1 MDGYKQNSLKAAF
14 GLEPI
19 TPNEQFYRNP
29 CAETISDIPK
39 SFQTEEMV
47 LLALNGETTQKPVL
61 KNVAKR
67 LLTQQICEE
76 AVSRAVTNFIYV
88 PDAYKTERMCLDVID
103 VPHEK
108 YRDFS
113 PYLLIRYV
121 PEKYLS
127 GPNGKEFFK
136 RAVRANNSALVYVP
150 TEYITGELFE
160 DSTDSMGSAETKEH
174 ISVAGAEDV
183 CYSVLGRGDFM
194 PKHNNKLKERFGFIP
209 INPTEDF
216 YEHPCAGTLSNIPKA
231 VQTEEMVLLA
241 LEDKEQ
247 YGAPAL
253 KYVARK
259 LKTAEICDKAVS
271 VNVFNFLYTPEEY
284 RTPER
289 CLAAVSR
296 DRHGFT
302 GERAILSAVP
312 EDVLKG
318 PHGNEIC
325 KAAVAAK
332 WESLQYVPKEYITA
346 YMLMSAAE
354 AIPEGDSLYDVSYY
368 FPRAKLTKTLCV
380 AIMKRTGKGFN
391 SLPPRLKKDKDVI
404 DAAIS
409 SYPDVVMELAD
420 EQLTEERLHRALE
433 LDNTLLHRLP
443 DEILDRF
450 GIEHPTNEAQAKDAA
465 SSLPEIRTVEL
476 ELPEVSGT
484 AMTTTTSALPV
495 LYDLTS
501 GDSIP
506 NTGKFFYIT
515 DLHLESQ
522 LGLTGM
528 TTDEIKGKVAQKVDE
543 MLGGLNIEDMA
554 DGVLLIGGD
563 VADSEEVAKIFYDAV
578 LFRFHGPIIF
588 VLGNH
593 ELWDGCTYANGK
605 SRQKRSID
613 EVVTAYKQF
622 NKTKFGF
629 EAKMYCLENEV
640 LVCYKNSMY
649 RNSDKFGVGR
659 KTAGMPRGGLCV
671 LTEEMLLN
679 SDCDDLREFFDE
691 CSMIVL
697 GGLGFC
703 GLNPRYN
710 ADTALFRDRVSRE
723 EDIER
728 SKRFRAVYNRVM
740 SCASDKRVV
749 VLTHTQME
757 DWTTD
762 AHNKGWVYVNGH
774 THQNGLVKTEDGVT
788 VLYDNQ
794 VGYKPKKWHLNQF
807 SLERYYD
814 PFEAW
819 ADGIY
824 RITPQQYMDFNAG
837 RGIQMEYFRQQGD
850 IYALKQKGIYMFMLQ
865 HGISLYLLRGG
876 QKLNVFHGLE
886 YYAANLEKYVKKI
899 QAAFRPYRNAL
910 DKIAA
915 EVKRFGGSGYVHG
928 SIVDIDYY
936 NHIYLDPFDGYL
948 MPYFAV
954 DVTDRREFRSVQELL
969 ESSPIPALGS
979 DGKPLLS
986 AYTKLL
992 DAGGVSILAPTVKED
1007 ALAVVPME
1015 VLDEKNIYAPSRVM
1029 KSIQY
1034 LLDKGVVR
1042 VWNDAVLSMPDR
1054 GALPNAK
1061 PELYESN
1068 E

>member
-1 MDGYKQNSLKAAF
+1 MDTAHIN
-14 GLEPI
+14 
-19 TPNEQFYRNP
+19 
-29 CAETISDIPK
+29 
-39 SFQTEEMV
+39 
-47 LLALNGETTQKPVL
+47 
-61 KNVAKR
+61 R
-67 LLTQQICEE
+67 L
-76 AVSRAVTNFIYV
+76 
-88 PDAYKTERMCLDVID
+88 
-103 VPHEK
+103 
-108 YRDFS
+108 
-113 PYLLIRYV
+113 
-121 PEKYLS
+121 
-127 GPNGKEFFK
+127 
-136 RAVRANNSALVYVP
+136 
-150 TEYITGELFE
+150 
-160 DSTDSMGSAETKEH
+160 KEH
-174 ISVAGAEDV
+174 
-183 CYSVLGRGDFM
+183 
-194 PKHNNKLKERFGFIP
+194 FGFMP
-209 INPTEDF
+209 INPTENF
-216 YEHPCAGTLSNIPKA
+216 YEYPCAGTLSNIPKA
-231 VQTEEMVLLA
+231 IQTEEMVLLA
-241 LEDKEQ
+241 LENEEP
-247 YGAPAL
+247 YATPVL
-253 KYVARK
+253 KYTAKR
-259 LKTAEICDKAVS
+259 LKTDEMCDKAVAA
-271 VNVFNFLYTPEEY
+271 NVLNFIYTPEEY
-284 RTPER
+284 RTAER
-289 CLAAVSR
+289 CFEAVSR
-296 DRHGFT
+296 DTGEVT
-302 GERAILSAVP
+302 GERALLSAVP
-312 EDVLKG
+312 EKVLNG
-318 PHGNEIC
+318 AFGGEIY
-325 KAAVAAK
+325 ATAVAAN
-332 WESLQYVPKEYITA
+332 WRSLSFVPKEYISPKL
-346 YMLMSAAE
+346 LMDAAE
-354 AIPEGDSLYDVSYY
+354 AIPEGYSLCDVSYY
-368 FPRAKLTKTLCV
+368 FPRKKLTKTLCV
-380 AIMKRTGKGFN
+380 AIMRRTGKGYD
-391 SLPPRLKKDKDVI
+391 SLPPRFKKDKDVI
-404 DAAIS
+404 DAAMS
-409 SYPDVVMELAD
+409 SYPDVVMELTD
-420 EQLTEERLHRALE
+420 EQLTEERLRRALE
-433 LDNTLLHRLP
+433 LDNTLFHRLS

-450 GIEHPTNEAQAKDAA
+450 GIEHPANETQAKDAA
-465 SSLPEIRTVEL
+465 SSLPEIRAVEL
-476 ELPEVSGT
+476 ELPEVPGT
-484 AMTTTTSALPV
+484 SLVTTASSLPV
-495 LYDLTS
+495 LYDLTA
-501 GDSIP
+501 GDNIP
-506 NTGKFFYIT
+506 NIGKFFYIT

-528 TTDEIKGKVAQKVDE
+528 TVDEIKGNVAQKVDE
-543 MLGGLNIEDMA
+543 MLGGLSKEDMA
-554 DGVLLIGGD
+554 DGVLLVGGD
-563 VADSEEVAKIFYDAV
+563 VADSEEVAKIFFDAV
-578 LFRFHGPIIF
+578 FFHFHGPIIF

-605 SRQKRSID
+605 SCQKRSID

-649 RNSDKFGVGR
+649 QNSDEFGVGR

-679 SDCDDLREFFDE
+679 TSTDDLREFFDE

-710 ADTALFRDRVSRE
+710 ADTGLFRDRVSRE
-723 EDIER
+723 EDVER
-728 SKRFRAVYNRVM
+728 SKRFRAVYDRVV
-740 SCASDKRVV
+740 SCADNKRVV
-749 VLTHTQME
+749 VLTHTQTE

-762 AHNKGWVYVNGH
+762 APHPNWVYVNGH

-865 HGISLYLLRGG
+865 HGIGLYLLRGG
-876 QKLNVFHGLE
+876 QKLNLFHGLE
-886 YYAANLEKYVKKI
+886 YYAANLEKYVEKI

-948 MPYFAV
+948 MPFFAL
-954 DVTDRREFRSVQELL
+954 DVTDRREFRSVRELL
-969 ESSPIPALGS
+969 ESSPFPALGS
-979 DGKPLLS
+979 DGTPMLS

-992 DAGGVSILAPTVKED
+992 DAGGVSILAPTVKEA

-1015 VLDEKNIYAPSRVM
+1015 ILDERNIYAPSRVM

-1054 GALPNAK
+1054 STLTEDETK
-1061 PELYESN
+1061 LFKSD
-1068 E
+1068 

>member
-1 MDGYKQNSLKAAF
+1 MDAA
-14 GLEPI
+14 
-19 TPNEQFYRNP
+19 
-29 CAETISDIPK
+29 
-39 SFQTEEMV
+39 
-47 LLALNGETTQKPVL
+47 
-61 KNVAKR
+61 
-67 LLTQQICEE
+67 
-76 AVSRAVTNFIYV
+76 
-88 PDAYKTERMCLDVID
+88 
-103 VPHEK
+103 
-108 YRDFS
+108 
-113 PYLLIRYV
+113 
-121 PEKYLS
+121 
-127 GPNGKEFFK
+127 
-136 RAVRANNSALVYVP
+136 
-150 TEYITGELFE
+150 
-160 DSTDSMGSAETKEH
+160 H
-174 ISVAGAEDV
+174 IN
-183 CYSVLGRGDFM
+183 R
-194 PKHNNKLKERFGFIP
+194 LKEYFGFMP
-209 INPTEDF
+209 INPTTNF

-231 VQTEEMVLLA
+231 VQTEEMVFLA
-241 LEDKEQ
+241 LENEEP
-247 YGAPAL
+247 YASPVL
-253 KYVARK
+253 KYTAKR
-259 LKTAEICDKAVS
+259 LKTDEVCDKAVAA
-271 VNVFNFLYTPEEY
+271 NVLNFLYTPEEY
-284 RTPER
+284 RTTAR
-289 CLAAVSR
+289 CFDAVSR
-296 DRHGFT
+296 DSGEVT
-302 GERAILSAVP
+302 GERALLSAVP
-312 EDVLKG
+312 ENVLKG
-318 PHGNEIC
+318 ALGSEMC
-325 KAAVAAK
+325 AAAVVAN
-332 WESLQYVPKEYITA
+332 WRSLSFVPKEYINPK
-346 YMLMSAAE
+346 MLMDAAE
-354 AIPEGDSLYDVSYY
+354 AIPKGYSLCDVTWY
-368 FPRAKLTKTLCV
+368 FPRQKLTKTLSV
-380 AIMKRTGKGFN
+380 AIMRQSGEGYD
-391 SLPPRLKKDKDVI
+391 SLPPRFKKDKDVI

-433 LDNTLLHRLP
+433 LDDTLLNRLP

-450 GIEHPTNEAQAKDAA
+450 GIEHPANETQAKDAA
-465 SSLPEIRTVEL
+465 SSLPEIRAVES
-476 ELPEVSGT
+476 ELPKVSGT
-484 AMTTTTSALPV
+484 AMATTTSALPV
-495 LYDLTS
+495 HYDLTA
-501 GDSIP
+501 GDNIP
-506 NTGKFFYIT
+506 NAGKFFYIT

-528 TTDEIKGKVAQKVDE
+528 TVDEIKGKVAQKVDE
-543 MLGGLNIEDMA
+543 MLGGLSKEDMA
-554 DGVLLIGGD
+554 DGVLLVGGD

-578 LFRFHGPIIF
+578 FFHFHGPIIF

-593 ELWDGCTYANGK
+593 ELWDGCTYANGE
-605 SRQKRSID
+605 SRQKKSID
-613 EVVTAYKQF
+613 EVVAAYKRF
-622 NKTKFGF
+622 YKTGFGF
-629 EAKMYCLENEV
+629 EGKIYCLENEV
-640 LVCYKNSMY
+640 LVCYKNSMQ
-649 RNSDKFGVGR
+649 RNSDEFGVGR

-679 SDCDDLREFFDE
+679 TSTDDLREFFDE

-710 ADTALFRDRVSRE
+710 ADTDLFRDRVSRE

-728 SKRFRAVYNRVM
+728 SKRFRAVYDRVM

-757 DWTTD
+757 NWTTD
-762 AHNKGWVYVNGH
+762 APNKGWVYVNGH
-774 THQNGLVKTEDGVT
+774 THQNGLVKTDDGVT

-865 HGISLYLLRGG
+865 YGLGLYLLRGS

-886 YYAANLEKYVKKI
+886 YYAANLEQYVEKI
-899 QAAFRPYRNAL
+899 QMAFRPYRNVL

-928 SIVDIDYY
+928 SIVDIDFY

-948 MPYFAV
+948 MPYFAF
-954 DVTDRREFRSVQELL
+954 DVTDRREFRSVRELL

-992 DAGGVSILAPTVKED
+992 NTGGVSILAPTVKED

-1015 VLDEKNIYAPSRVM
+1015 VLDEKNIYTPSRVM

-1054 GALPNAK
+1054 NALTETQPK
-1061 PELYESN
+1061 LPEH
-1068 E
+1068 

>member
-1 MDGYKQNSLKAAF
+1 MDAA
-14 GLEPI
+14 
-19 TPNEQFYRNP
+19 
-29 CAETISDIPK
+29 
-39 SFQTEEMV
+39 
-47 LLALNGETTQKPVL
+47 
-61 KNVAKR
+61 
-67 LLTQQICEE
+67 
-76 AVSRAVTNFIYV
+76 
-88 PDAYKTERMCLDVID
+88 
-103 VPHEK
+103 
-108 YRDFS
+108 
-113 PYLLIRYV
+113 
-121 PEKYLS
+121 
-127 GPNGKEFFK
+127 
-136 RAVRANNSALVYVP
+136 
-150 TEYITGELFE
+150 
-160 DSTDSMGSAETKEH
+160 H
-174 ISVAGAEDV
+174 IN
-183 CYSVLGRGDFM
+183 R
-194 PKHNNKLKERFGFIP
+194 LKEYFGFMP
-209 INPTEDF
+209 INPTTNF

-231 VQTEEMVLLA
+231 VQTEEMVFLA
-241 LEDKEQ
+241 LENEEP
-247 YGAPAL
+247 YASPVL
-253 KYVARK
+253 KYTAKR
-259 LKTAEICDKAVS
+259 LKTDEVCDKAVAA
-271 VNVFNFLYTPEEY
+271 NVLNFLYTPEEY
-284 RTPER
+284 RTTAR
-289 CLAAVSR
+289 CFDAVSR
-296 DRHGFT
+296 DSGEVT
-302 GERAILSAVP
+302 GERALLSAVP
-312 EDVLKG
+312 ENVLKG
-318 PHGNEIC
+318 ALGSEMC
-325 KAAVAAK
+325 AAAVVAN
-332 WESLQYVPKEYITA
+332 WRSLSFVPKEYINPK
-346 YMLMSAAE
+346 MLMDAAV
-354 AIPEGDSLYDVSYY
+354 AIPNGYSLCDVTWY
-368 FPRAKLTKTLCV
+368 FPRQKLTKTLSV
-380 AIMKRTGKGFN
+380 AIMRQSGEGYD
-391 SLPPRLKKDKDVI
+391 SLPPRFKKDKDVI

-409 SYPDVVMELAD
+409 SYPDVVMELAE

-450 GIEHPTNEAQAKDAA
+450 GIEHPTNEAQAKGAA
-465 SSLPEIRTVEL
+465 PSLPEIRAVES
-476 ELPEVSGT
+476 ELPEVHGT
-484 AMTTTTSALPV
+484 AMATTTSALPV
-495 LYDLTS
+495 LYDLTA
-501 GDSIP
+501 GDNIP

-528 TTDEIKGKVAQKVDE
+528 TVDKIKGKVAQKVDE
-543 MLGGLNIEDMA
+543 MLGGLSKEDMA

-578 LFRFHGPIIF
+578 FFRFRGPIIF

-593 ELWDGCTYANGK
+593 ELWDGCTYANGE

-613 EVVTAYKQF
+613 EVVGAYKEF
-622 NKTKFGF
+622 NKTTFGF
-629 EAKMYCLENEV
+629 EAKLYCLENEA
-640 LVCYKNSMY
+640 LVCFKNSMY
-649 RNSDKFGVGR
+649 RNSDEFGVGR

-679 SDCDDLREFFDE
+679 TSTDDLREFFDE

-710 ADTALFRDRVSRE
+710 ADTGLFQNRVSRE

-728 SKRFRAVYNRVM
+728 SKRFRAVYDRVM

-749 VLTHTQME
+749 VLTHTQIE

-762 AHNKGWVYVNGH
+762 APNKGWVYVNGH
-774 THQNGLVKTEDGVT
+774 THQNGLVKTEDGVA

-794 VGYKPKKWHLNQF
+794 MGYKPKKWHLNQF

-824 RITPQQYMDFNAG
+824 QITPQQYMDFNAG

-865 HGISLYLLRGG
+865 YGLGLYLLRGG

-886 YYAANLEKYVKKI
+886 YYAANLEKYVEKI

-928 SIVDIDYY
+928 SIVDIDFY

-948 MPYFAV
+948 MPYFAF
-954 DVTDRREFRSVQELL
+954 DVTGRREFRSVQELL

-1054 GALPNAK
+1054 NALTETQPK
-1061 PELYESN
+1061 LPEH
-1068 E
+1068 

>member
-1 MDGYKQNSLKAAF
+1 MDTA
-14 GLEPI
+14 
-19 TPNEQFYRNP
+19 
-29 CAETISDIPK
+29 
-39 SFQTEEMV
+39 
-47 LLALNGETTQKPVL
+47 
-61 KNVAKR
+61 
-67 LLTQQICEE
+67 
-76 AVSRAVTNFIYV
+76 
-88 PDAYKTERMCLDVID
+88 
-103 VPHEK
+103 
-108 YRDFS
+108 
-113 PYLLIRYV
+113 
-121 PEKYLS
+121 
-127 GPNGKEFFK
+127 
-136 RAVRANNSALVYVP
+136 
-150 TEYITGELFE
+150 
-160 DSTDSMGSAETKEH
+160 H
-174 ISVAGAEDV
+174 IN
-183 CYSVLGRGDFM
+183 R
-194 PKHNNKLKERFGFIP
+194 LKEYFGFMP
-209 INPTEDF
+209 INPTENF
-216 YEHPCAGTLSNIPKA
+216 YEYPCARTLSNIPKA
-231 VQTEEMVLLA
+231 IQTEEMVLLA
-241 LEDKEQ
+241 LENEEP
-247 YGAPAL
+247 YATPVL
-253 KYVARK
+253 KYTAKR
-259 LKTAEICDKAVS
+259 LKTDEMCDKAVAA
-271 VNVFNFLYTPEEY
+271 NVLNFIYTPEEY
-284 RTPER
+284 RTAER
-289 CLAAVSR
+289 CFEAVSR
-296 DRHGFT
+296 DTGEVT
-302 GERAILSAVP
+302 GERALLSAVP
-312 EDVLKG
+312 EKVLKG
-318 PHGNEIC
+318 AFGGEIY
-325 KAAVAAK
+325 ATAVAAN
-332 WESLQYVPKEYITA
+332 WRSLSFIPKEYISPK
-346 YMLMSAAE
+346 MLMDAAE
-354 AIPEGDSLYDVSYY
+354 AIPEGYSLCDVTWY
-368 FPRAKLTKTLCV
+368 FPRQKLTKALSV
-380 AIMKRTGKGFN
+380 AIMRRSGEGYD
-391 SLPPRLKKDKDVI
+391 SLPPRFKKDKDVI
-404 DAAIS
+404 DAAMS
-409 SYPDVVMELAD
+409 SYPDVVMELTE
-420 EQLTEERLHRALE
+420 EQLTEERLRRALE
-433 LDNTLLHRLP
+433 LDNTLFHRLS

-450 GIEHPTNEAQAKDAA
+450 GIEHPANETQAKDAA
-465 SSLPEIRTVEL
+465 SSLPEIRAVEL
-476 ELPEVSGT
+476 ELPEVPGT
-484 AMTTTTSALPV
+484 SLATTASVLPV
-495 LYDLTS
+495 LYDLTA
-501 GDSIP
+501 GDNIP
-506 NTGKFFYIT
+506 NIGKFFYIT

-543 MLGGLNIEDMA
+543 MLGGLSKEDMA
-554 DGVLLIGGD
+554 DGVLLVGGD
-563 VADSEEVAKIFYDAV
+563 VADSEEVAKIFFDAV
-578 LFRFHGPIIF
+578 FFHFHGPIIF

-605 SRQKRSID
+605 SCQKRSID

-649 RNSDKFGVGR
+649 QNSDEFGVGR

-679 SDCDDLREFFDE
+679 TSTDDLREFFDE

-710 ADTALFRDRVSRE
+710 ADTGLFRDRVSRE
-723 EDIER
+723 EDVER
-728 SKRFRAVYNRVM
+728 SKRFRAVYDRVV
-740 SCASDKRVV
+740 SCADNKRVV
-749 VLTHTQME
+749 VLTHTQTE

-762 AHNKGWVYVNGH
+762 APHPNWVYVNGH

-807 SLERYYD
+807 SLEQYYD

-865 HGISLYLLRGG
+865 YGLGLYLLRGG

-886 YYAANLEKYVKKI
+886 YYAANLEKYVEKI

-948 MPYFAV
+948 MPYFAL
-954 DVTDRREFRSVQELL
+954 DVTDRREFRSVRELL
-969 ESSPIPALGS
+969 ESSPFPALGS
-979 DGKPLLS
+979 DGTPMLS

-992 DAGGVSILAPTVKED
+992 DAGGVSILAPTVKEA

-1054 GALPNAK
+1054 NALTETQPK
-1061 PELYESN
+1061 LPEH
-1068 E
+1068 

>member
-1 MDGYKQNSLKAAF
+1 MDTAHIN
-14 GLEPI
+14 
-19 TPNEQFYRNP
+19 
-29 CAETISDIPK
+29 
-39 SFQTEEMV
+39 
-47 LLALNGETTQKPVL
+47 
-61 KNVAKR
+61 R
-67 LLTQQICEE
+67 L
-76 AVSRAVTNFIYV
+76 
-88 PDAYKTERMCLDVID
+88 
-103 VPHEK
+103 
-108 YRDFS
+108 
-113 PYLLIRYV
+113 
-121 PEKYLS
+121 
-127 GPNGKEFFK
+127 
-136 RAVRANNSALVYVP
+136 
-150 TEYITGELFE
+150 
-160 DSTDSMGSAETKEH
+160 KEH
-174 ISVAGAEDV
+174 
-183 CYSVLGRGDFM
+183 
-194 PKHNNKLKERFGFIP
+194 FGFMP
-209 INPTEDF
+209 INPTENF
-216 YEHPCAGTLSNIPKA
+216 YEYPCAGTLSNIPKA
-231 VQTEEMVLLA
+231 IQTEEMVLLA
-241 LEDKEQ
+241 LENEEP
-247 YGAPAL
+247 YATPVL
-253 KYVARK
+253 KYTAKR
-259 LKTAEICDKAVS
+259 LKTDEMCDKAVAA
-271 VNVFNFLYTPEEY
+271 NVLNFIYTPEEY
-284 RTPER
+284 RTAKR
-289 CLAAVSR
+289 CFEAVSR
-296 DRHGFT
+296 DTGEVT
-302 GERAILSAVP
+302 GERALLSAVP
-312 EDVLKG
+312 EKVLKG
-318 PHGNEIC
+318 AFGGEIY
-325 KAAVAAK
+325 ATAVAAN
-332 WESLQYVPKEYITA
+332 WRSLSFVPKEYISPK
-346 YMLMSAAE
+346 MLMDAAE
-354 AIPEGDSLYDVSYY
+354 AIPEGYSLCDVTWY
-368 FPRAKLTKTLCV
+368 FPRQKLTKALSV
-380 AIMKRTGKGFN
+380 AIMRRSGEGYD
-391 SLPPRLKKDKDVI
+391 SLPPRFKKDKDVI
-404 DAAIS
+404 DAAMS
-409 SYPDVVMELAD
+409 SYPDVVMELTD
-420 EQLTEERLHRALE
+420 EQLTEERLRRALE
-433 LDNTLLHRLP
+433 LDNTLFHRLP

-450 GIEHPTNEAQAKDAA
+450 GIEHPANETQAKDAA
-465 SSLPEIRTVEL
+465 SSLPEIRAVEL
-476 ELPEVSGT
+476 ELPEVPGT
-484 AMTTTTSALPV
+484 SLATTVSALPV
-495 LYDLTS
+495 LYDLTA
-501 GDSIP
+501 GDNIP
-506 NTGKFFYIT
+506 NIGKFFYIT

-543 MLGGLNIEDMA
+543 MLGGLSIEDMA

-563 VADSEEVAKIFYDAV
+563 VADSEEVARIFYDAI
-578 LFRFHGPIIF
+578 LFHFHGPIIF

-593 ELWDGCTYANGK
+593 ELWDGCTYANGE

-613 EVVTAYKQF
+613 EVVGAYKEF
-622 NKTKFGF
+622 NKTTFGF
-629 EAKMYCLENEV
+629 EAKLYCLENEA
-640 LVCYKNSMY
+640 LVCFKNSMY
-649 RNSDKFGVGR
+649 RNSDEFGVGR

-679 SDCDDLREFFDE
+679 TSTDDLREFFDE

-710 ADTALFRDRVSRE
+710 ADTGLFRDRVSRE

-728 SKRFRAVYNRVM
+728 SKRFRAVYDRAM

-762 AHNKGWVYVNGH
+762 APNKGWVYVNGH
-774 THQNGLVKTEDGVT
+774 THQNGLVKTEDGVA

-824 RITPQQYMDFNAG
+824 QITPQQYMDFNAG

-865 HGISLYLLRGG
+865 YGLGLYLLRGG

-886 YYAANLEKYVKKI
+886 YYAANLEKYVEKI

-928 SIVDIDYY
+928 SIVDIDFY

-948 MPYFAV
+948 MPYFAF
-954 DVTDRREFRSVQELL
+954 DVTGRREFHSVQELL
-969 ESSPIPALGS
+969 ESSPVPALGS
-979 DGKPLLS
+979 DGKPLLL

-992 DAGGVSILAPTVKED
+992 DTGGVSILAPTVKED

-1054 GALPNAK
+1054 NALTETQPK
-1061 PELYESN
+1061 LPEH
-1068 E
+1068 